1 MSVIIP
7 QTSFS
12 CQLKQNAQP
21 NCALFSG
28 LAEDLSL
35 EDSLSVLRGLLRRG
49 KRGAKIYRHSNKP
62 KNPESLNAKRLLLI
76 KENETSQ
83 VNEFSPF
90 PCMGRYK
97 NLDSLKSFL

>member
-21 NCALFSG
+21 NYALFSG

-35 EDSLSVLRGLLRRG
+35 EDSLSESSEGTAP
-49 KRGAKIYRHSNKP
+49 KR
-62 KNPESLNAKRLLLI
+62 
-76 KENETSQ
+76 
-83 VNEFSPF
+83 
-90 PCMGRYK
+90 
-97 NLDSLKSFL
+97 